1 MPRPAK
7 HPVPVARSA
16 IMADRSAPGPGRRGA
31 VRAYDVHIEGLLSQA
46 MIGYLGWPSRTES
59 GHSQVR
65 VSAGSKDLADFL
77 RSCAASGLV
86 VDRVTRLRP

>member
-1 MPRPAK
+1 MP
-7 HPVPVARSA
+7 
-16 IMADRSAPGPGRRGA
+16 DRAGRDNDHGSS
-31 VRAYDVHIEGLLSQA
+31 VHAYEVHIEGRLSQA
-46 MIGYLGWPSRTES
+46 MINYLGWPSRTES

-86 VDRVTRLRP
+86 VDRITRLRP